1 MKRQLAL
8 LTVATVS
15 ICSGMAVSV
24 YQTETDADS
33 PSRRTLLPEGSELLR
48 VVGTMVNK
56 GPGTPL
62 EFLVPSENPE
72 HPDFRFTL
80 LPSRTLQEMEA
91 VTKEHPDEL
100 IQFVMSGDLYAYRN
114 KNYLHPRHAAY
125 RLEDSTAKTTTPKN
139 TEGAPEEPIDQT
151 LSNRESPPDGQD
163 SIDDLLAKFEQRT
176 GTLTRSLNR
185 DQTEETTEAAI
196 PEGSLMHMR
205 RGRLTRDDDGAWM
218 FLFDADAEGLADPP
232 VTLLPT
238 QTLQELEGSIEQTG
252 TASPLLLS
260 GEILLYRNQRFL
272 IPTLFREPKQ
282 RTFLVP

>member
-1 MKRQLAL
+1 
-8 LTVATVS
+8 
-15 ICSGMAVSV
+15 
-24 YQTETDADS
+24 
-33 PSRRTLLPEGSELLR
+33 
-48 VVGTMVNK
+48 
-56 GPGTPL
+56 
-62 EFLVPSENPE
+62 
-72 HPDFRFTL
+72 
-80 LPSRTLQEMEA
+80 MEA
-91 VTKEHPDEL
+91 VTNEHPNRL
-100 IQFVMSGDLYAYRN
+100 IHFVMSGDLYTYRN

-125 RLEDSTAKTTTPKN
+125 RLEDSTTTNTTPKN
-139 TEGAPEEPIDQT
+139 TTNTSEEPIDQT
-151 LSNRESPPDGQD
+151 VSNRETPPDGQD

-185 DQTEETTEAAI
+185 DQTKETTEASM

-218 FLFDADAEGLADPP
+218 FIFDADAEGLADPP

-238 QTLQELEGSIEQTG
+238 RTLQELEGSIKQTG

-282 RTFLVP
+282 RTFLFP